1 VLERRTFTALL
12 GGALLSSPFRA
23 RAETEK
29 AVSTVGAVLGLAND
43 ADSRVRIQA
52 FERGL
57 AEAGWSVGNNLLIE
71 YRYSGGDEARM
82 EAYASEFAGMTLDC
96 ILGHSTPVVAAL
108 VRTIRTTPIVFLAV
122 TDPVGSGFVKSMSR
136 PGGNATGFTVLQ
148 STITG
153 KYLAMLKELSPR
165 VSRVAIIYNPDS
177 APGAGTF
184 FLQPFIATAKEFKV
198 EAVVLKVHDPSEIDN
213 AVTGFAAVPDSGLIV
228 MPDNFT
234 SLHRQQFI
242 SLAAKFRLPTIY
254 PYRYFA
260 EEGGLLAYGVD
271 AVDMFRQSS
280 DYVSRILRG
289 AAPAELPVQAPNK
302 FELVINLKT
311 ARDLGLVV
319 PRILLA
325 GADAVVE

>member
-1 VLERRTFTALL
+1 LL
-12 GGALLSSPFRA
+12 GGAVLFWPFRA
-23 RAETEK
+23 QAQTEN
-29 AVSTVGAVLGLAND
+29 AVPTVGVVLGLAND

-57 AEAGWSVGNNLLIE
+57 EETGWSIGKNLRIV
-71 YRYSGGDEARM
+71 YRYSGGDEARLR
-82 EAYASEFAGMTLDC
+82 AYASEFAGMKLDC

-153 KYLAMLKELSPR
+153 KYLAMLKELSPQ

-184 FLQPFIATAKEFKV
+184 FMQPFIAAAKQFKV
-198 EAVVLKVHDPSEIDN
+198 EAVVLKVHDPSEIES
-213 AVTGFAAVPDSGLIV
+213 AVTAFAAVPNRGLIV

-234 SLHRQQFI
+234 SLHREQFI
-242 SLAAKFRLPTIY
+242 SLAAKFRLPTVY

-271 AVDMFRQSS
+271 AVDMFRQAS
-280 DYVSRILRG
+280 DYVSRVLRG
-289 AAPAELPVQAPNK
+289 AKPAELPVQAPNK

-311 ARDLGLVV
+311 ARELGLVV

-325 GADAVVE
+325 GADAVIE